1 MKNSLKICV
10 ISPKCSKESAE
21 HLAESLG
28 AEYSPADKYD
38 YSEFDVVIN
47 YGSSNV
53 GLFNKV
59 INNPTSV
66 KICVNK
72 ISTLKR
78 VAHGVQW
85 TKDPEVAKK
94 WLKIDGAVVARAT
107 ETGSKSEGATICC
120 SEEVWR
126 NSPAKFW
133 TRYFDHDHEVR
144 VNVYRN
150 KVISVCEKIIEDGE
164 FTFIPLDIT
173 GEHPQV
179 KEMVNS
185 IKENIGI
192 DFYGMDVLVDKYGEC
207 RLLEVNSGASIL
219 NDDVT
224 ADRLVAE
231 LRKEFRN
238 HA

>member
-1 MKNSLKICV
+1 MKNLLKICV
-10 ISPKCSKESAE
+10 ISPNCSKESAE
-21 HLAESLG
+21 YLAEYLG
-28 AEYSPADKYD
+28 AKFSMADKYD

-47 YGSSNV
+47 YGSSNA
-53 GLFNKV
+53 GLFKRV
-59 INNPTSV
+59 INSPASV

-94 WLKIDGAVVARAT
+94 WLTTDGAVVARAT
-107 ETGSKSEGATICC
+107 ETGSKSEGAVICC
-120 SEEVWR
+120 SEEIWR

-133 TRYFDHDHEVR
+133 TRYFDHEHEVR
-144 VNVYRN
+144 VNVYKN
-150 KVISVCEKIIEDGE
+150 KVLSVCEKIIVDGE
-164 FTFIPLDIT
+164 FTFVPLDIT

-179 KEMVNS
+179 KEMVES

-192 DFYGMDVLVDKYGEC
+192 DFYGMDVLVDKHGVC
-207 RLLEVNSGASIL
+207 KLLEVNSGASIL

-224 ADRLVAE
+224 ADKLVTE

-238 HA
+238 YA